1 METKPGVVEAEFPEE
16 LKFLFEPHDY
26 KVVYG
31 GRSGLKSWNFA
42 RALLIL
48 GTHKKLRILCTRE
61 VQKSIKD
68 SVHKLLQDQIE
79 LLGLGGNYD
88 VFETSIRGSNGTAFI
103 FAGLSTQTVESIKS
117 YEGVDIVWI
126 EEAQI
131 VAKKSWDILEPTIR
145 KEKNKCNSCKHIWVS
160 KMGEEFSFC
169 PECESPEIIKESS
182 EIWISFNPNL
192 ESDETYKRFV
202 LNPPEDAVVKFL
214 TFKDNPW
221 HSEILEKRRLHCKQ
235 YDPEG
240 YKNIWLGLCRP
251 AVEGAIFYNEIAKA
265 EAEGRICNVPYD
277 PMLKVH
283 LVPDL
288 GWDDSLGVALVQK
301 HSSEIRIIEYVEVSH
316 TSLDVLSN
324 ELRTRP
330 YNWGRV
336 WLPPADGFSKTLN
349 AKGKSTYDIMKAL
362 KWDCAKRKE
371 VGEASVEE
379 GLRIS
384 RIKFGQMYFDKRKC
398 AASKSPKSTTTDFH
412 PTERHWR
419 LVESLKR
426 FRRHISTTTDASGA
440 PVRDLAKHGGDV
452 LRYIALNADNMT
464 NEDQRPMVFSGVSY
478 RPRDAVVGI

>member
-1 METKPGVVEAEFPEE
+1 
-16 LKFLFEPHDY
+16 
-26 KVVYG
+26 
-31 GRSGLKSWNFA
+31 
-42 RALLIL
+42 
-48 GTHKKLRILCTRE
+48 LRILCTRE
-61 VQKSIKD
+61 IQRSIKD
-68 SVHKLLQDQIE
+68 SVHKLLQDQIT
-79 LLGLGGNYD
+79 LLGFGKNYN
-88 VFETSIRGSNGTAFI
+88 VLETSIKGTNGTEFI

-117 YEGVDIVWI
+117 YEGIDISWI
-126 EEAQI
+126 EEAQ
-131 VAKKSWDILEPTIR
+131 VVQKRSWDILEPTIR
-145 KEKNKCNSCKHIWVS
+145 KK
-160 KMGEEFSFC
+160 G
-169 PECESPEIIKESS
+169 S

-221 HSEILEKRRLHCKQ
+221 HSDILEKRRLHCKK

-265 EAEGRICNVPYD
+265 EQEGRICNVPYD

-301 HSSEIRIIEYVEVSH
+301 HSSEIRIIEYIEVSH

-362 KWDCAKRKE
+362 KWDVAKRKE
-371 VGEASVEE
+371 VGEASVDE
-379 GLRIS
+379 GIRIS
-384 RIKFGQMYFDKRKC
+384 RIKFGQMYFDKRKT
-398 AASKSPKSTTTDFH
+398 AASQSPESTTTDFH

-464 NEDQRPMVFSGVSY
+464 NEDERPMVFSGVSY
-478 RPRDAVVGI
+478 RPRDAMIGI